1 MKIKRET
8 EEYITYLTVLK
19 KWLNVSSIR
28 SSQSRSN
35 IRTQDRT
42 FATVSSM
49 ETLLA
54 NKGLSISSSLAKD
67 CTTTVKTS

>member
-42 FATVSSM
+42 FATVSSI
-49 ETLLA
+49 ETLFA
-54 NKGLSISSSLAKD
+54 NKGLSTSSSLAKD